1 MPKRIILLSD
11 GTGNAVKNVWRTN
24 VWRIFEALDLA
35 RSDQVACYADGVGT
49 SSFKP
54 LAILGGVFGWGLKRN
69 VLHLYKFLCRNYQA
83 DAEIYAFGFSRG
95 AFTVR
100 VLAGLIADQGVV
112 PFTTEAELDR
122 CAKAAYRAYR
132 AERYHSLLRIERVG
146 RLLRDGVVRLID
158 LVRRRTPYAKIK
170 MIPVRSIRFVGV
182 WDTVAAYGL
191 PIDEMTRGVSLWLWP
206 LELPDRTLNPIIKRA
221 CHALAL
227 DDERTT
233 FHPVLWSEKGF
244 ELPEPRTDGFHY
256 VGDERL
262 SQVWFAGVHSNVGGG
277 YPDDSLAYIPL
288 VWIMKEAQAC
298 GLAFKQPPN
307 SDPDVLIHAQSSRDK
322 DGRLYDS
329 RSGLGG
335 YYRYGPRKLR
345 DLGDMRFSG
354 APDDEVKIDLPKIHE
369 SALRRGIAGAHV
381 YAPIGIPARFALV
394 TEDGRVLHNGENPLE
409 TPAHSDK
416 RADAQEHIWNLVWGK
431 RIVYFATLAA
441 SLHLALFPL
450 FHQTDRAAEFSTPF
464 RFISETLRFASGFVP
479 RFFSWWIDAYATN
492 PGTFAIGATLV
503 AVLTWLG
510 VDLGTRITDAMR
522 SLWRSPEAALPER
535 PDNFVYRLRNDAVYQ
550 RVIWAGKRYVFP
562 AISAAAIVYVCVTV
576 VSHVVFNIQD
586 QAGMYCDETP
596 VPTPVPSVGNEIT
609 ATTHFDASNI
619 CWASG
624 VLLEQ
629 GQRYSITV
637 TQRSPEW
644 KDGNFV
650 TDIGGFEISELP
662 QVRDRVRMMLYV
674 PLRRVFLR
682 PWYRLI
688 GRVGAVGADE
698 YFMDPDRQESG
709 QDPLKSYNVT
719 LRPRRDGEFFLYVN
733 DAASAIPAVGR
744 YFYRNNSGEAVVT
757 IKRTGRSGGSAPS
770 VAQ

>member
-69 VLHLYKFLCRNYQA
+69 VLHLYKFLCRNYRA

-100 VLAGLIADQGVV
+100 VLTGLIAHQGVI

-158 LVRRRTPYAKIK
+158 LVRRRKPYAQMEK
-170 MIPVRSIRFVGV
+170 IPVTSIRFVGV

-206 LELPDRTLNPIIKRA
+206 LELPDRKLSPIIKRA

-233 FHPVLWSEKGF
+233 FHPVLWSESDIP
-244 ELPEPRTDGFHY
+244 LPEARSDGFRY

-288 VWIMKEAQAC
+288 VWIMNEAMAC
-298 GLAFKQPPN
+298 GLEFKRPPN
-307 SDPDVLIHAQSSRDK
+307 SDPDILIHAQSSRDK
-322 DGRLYDS
+322 DGRLYDP

-345 DLGDMRFSG
+345 ELADMRFSG
-354 APDDEVKIDLPKIHE
+354 APDDEVKIDILKVHE
-369 SALRRGIAGAHV
+369 SALRRTLAGAHV
-381 YAPIGIPARFALV
+381 YAPIGIPARFAMV
-394 TEDGRVLHNGENPLE
+394 AEDGRILHNGDNPLE
-409 TPAHSDK
+409 TAAHAEK
-416 RADAQEHIWNLVWGK
+416 RADAQEHIWNLVWAK

-464 RFISETLRFASGFVP
+464 RFISETLRIAAGFVP
-479 RFFSWWIDAYATN
+479 GFFGWWIDAFATN
-492 PGTFAIGATLV
+492 PGTFAVGAILV

-522 SLWRSPEAALPER
+522 KLWRSSETALPPR
-535 PDNFVYRLRNDAVYQ
+535 PDNFVYRLRTDAVYQ
-550 RVIWAGKRYVFP
+550 WIIWAGKRYVLP
-562 AISAAAIVYVCVTV
+562 AISAGAIVYVCLTA
-576 VSHVVFNIQD
+576 VSHVVFNVQD
-586 QAGMYCDETP
+586 AAGMYCKETP
-596 VPTPVPSVGNEIT
+596 APTPVPAVGNEIM
-609 ATTHFDASNI
+609 ATTRFDASHI
-619 CWASG
+619 CWPSG
-624 VLLEQ
+624 ILLEQ

-637 TQRSPEW
+637 TQTTPEW
-644 KDGNFV
+644 KDRNFV

-662 QVRDRVRMMLYV
+662 DVTDRAMMMVYV

-682 PWYRLI
+682 PWFRLI
-688 GRVGAVGADE
+688 GRVGPVGADE
-698 YFMDPDRQESG
+698 YFMDPDRQELS
-709 QDPLKSYNVT
+709 QDGLRSYDVT

-757 IKRTGRSGGSAPS
+757 IKRIRRGGS
-770 VAQ
+770 

>member
-35 RSDQVACYADGVGT
+35 RPDQIACYADGVGT

-69 VLHLYKFLCRNYQA
+69 VLHLYKFLCRNYQS
-83 DAEIYAFGFSRG
+83 DDEIYAFGFSRG

-100 VLAGLIADQGVV
+100 VLAGLIADQGVIA
-112 PFTTEAELDR
+112 FTSESELDR

-146 RLLRDGVVRLID
+146 RLLRDGVVRAID
-158 LVRRRTPYAKIK
+158 LIRGRKPYDKVEKIAVEK
-170 MIPVRSIRFVGV
+170 IRFIGV

-206 LELPDRTLNPIIKRA
+206 LELPDRKLPPIIQRA

-233 FHPVLWSEKGF
+233 FHPVLWSEAGF
-244 ELPEPRTDGFHY
+244 SLPAPRGDGFRH
-256 VGDERL
+256 VSDERL

-288 VWIMKEAQAC
+288 VWIIKEAQAC
-298 GLAFKQPPN
+298 GLEFKRSPHA
-307 SDPDVLIHAQSSRDK
+307 DPDALVHAQSIRDK
-322 DGRLYDS
+322 DGRLYNS

-335 YYRYGPRKLR
+335 YYRYGPRKLC
-345 DLGDMRFSG
+345 DLGEMRFSS
-354 APDDEVKIDLPKIHE
+354 APDDEVTVDLPKIHE
-369 SALRRGIAGAHV
+369 SALRRSLTGAHV

-394 TEDGRVLHNGENPLE
+394 TEDGHILANEQNPLE
-409 TPAHSDK
+409 TDAHATR
-416 RADAQEHIWNLVWGK
+416 RADAQEHIWNLVWAK

-464 RFISETLRFASGFVP
+464 RFISETLRVVGGFVP
-479 RFFSWWIDAYATN
+479 RFFSWWIDAFATN
-492 PGTFAIGATLV
+492 PGTFAIGAVLV
-503 AVLTWLG
+503 ALLTWLG
-510 VDLGTRITDAMR
+510 VNLGERITDAMR
-522 SLWRSPEAALPER
+522 KLWRSPEAELPGL
-535 PDNFVYRLRNDAVYQ
+535 PDNFVYRLRNDAVY
-550 RVIWAGKRYVFP
+550 RWVIWISKRYVLP
-562 AISAAAIVYVCVTV
+562 LISAIAIVYVCITA
-576 VSHVVFNIQD
+576 VSHVVFNVQD
-586 QAGMYCDETP
+586 AAGMYCKETP
-596 VPTPVPSVGNEIT
+596 APAPVPPVGNELVA
-609 ATTHFDASNI
+609 ATRFDATNI
-619 CWASG
+619 CWPSG
-624 VLLEQ
+624 ILLEQ
-629 GQRYSITV
+629 GQRYSIKI
-637 TQRSPEW
+637 TQTSPVW
-644 KDGNFV
+644 KDRNFV

-662 QVRDRVRMMLYV
+662 NVSDRALMMVYV

-698 YFMDPDRQESG
+698 YFMDPDRQELR
-709 QDPLKSYNVT
+709 QDPLTSYEVT

-733 DAASAIPAVGR
+733 DAASAVPAVGR
-744 YFYRNNSGEAVVT
+744 YFYRNNSGEALVT
-757 IKRTGRSGGSAPS
+757 IKRIGR
-770 VAQ
+770 